1 MLVVKSHVYQQSH
14 SLKMGLPEVLTRNKY
29 LNEDP
34 PNSYFSSGQ
43 PETASKY
50 VLIDLIKQPVIDLNF
65 AIA

>member
-1 MLVVKSHVYQQSH
+1 
-14 SLKMGLPEVLTRNKY
+14 MGLPEVLTRNKY

-34 PNSYFSSGQ
+34 LNSYFSSGQ
-43 PETASKY
+43 PETASKC